1 MRGRFKYAVTL
12 FIICIFAA
20 FFISSDF
27 FQIKFI
33 VVEGN
38 KNVSRE
44 EIIRLSSIYY
54 GENIFRINKKNSMK
68 SIFRNPFVK
77 MIKIKR
83 VVPNK
88 VIIDIIERE
97 VMAYVPYVGSYLNI
111 DEEGMI
117 LEINPAIKKTEL
129 PIIKG
134 MKFETFKVGEILN
147 VENKEQF
154 SATTTLISE
163 IKNAGLIGTVSE
175 IDVTDLSNI
184 RLKLMEGINA
194 NLGSIDNINY
204 KINFARTILEDVRK
218 KNLRGTI
225 EMSHNGNPVFKPE

>member
-184 RLKLMEGINA
+184 RLKLTEGINA